1 MKNKKKKIILS
12 IVGVCVVLI
21 GAYAVNLAIAAQ
33 SALKTMQ
40 QPIDKSDKRDQEI
53 SLEKKDPFSLAL
65 LGVDESEYDG
75 GRTDTMIVATV
86 NPEKKSI
93 KMLSI
98 PRDTRTEIVGKG
110 TTEKINHA
118 YVRGGTQMA
127 VATIENFLDIP
138 IDYYVQINLEG
149 FKDMIDAFGGVTV
162 ANDMDLTFR
171 KYHFPEGDLRLTGE
185 EALVFSRIRYEDPR
199 GDFGRQLRQRQ
210 IIEAILGEGTK
221 MSSVLKYDDVL
232 RSLGENVKTNIS
244 VKEIINLQKQYSGI
258 EKNIEQYQ
266 FEKFNGGY
274 IGDYW
279 YFFPDEEEVAEHSSM
294 LREHLEI

>member
-1 MKNKKKKIILS
+1 MKSKKKKIILS

-21 GAYAVNLAIAAQ
+21 GVYVVNLAIAAQ

-40 QPIDKSDKRDQEI
+40 QPIEKSDKREEEI

-65 LGVDESEYDG
+65 LGVDETETNL
-75 GRTDTMIVATV
+75 GRTDTIIVATV
-86 NPEKKSI
+86 NPEKNTI

-98 PRDTRTEIVGKG
+98 PRDTRTEIVGND
-110 TTEKINHA
+110 TVEKINHA
-118 YVRGGTQMA
+118 YTRGGTQMSI
-127 VATIENFLDIP
+127 ATIENFLDVP

-149 FKDMIDAFGGVTV
+149 FRDMIDAFGGVTV
-162 ANDMDLTFR
+162 ANDMDLTFK
-171 KYHFPEGDLRLTGE
+171 KYHFPEGNLRLTGE

-221 MSSVLKYDDVL
+221 MSSVMKYDDVL
-232 RSLGENVKTNIS
+232 RSLGANVKTNIS
-244 VKEIINLQKQYSGI
+244 VKEMINLQKQYSGI

-266 FEKFNGGY
+266 FEEFNGGY
-274 IGDYW
+274 IGKYW
-279 YFFPDEEEVAEHSSM
+279 YFFPDEEEVAKYSAM

>member
-1 MKNKKKKIILS
+1 MKSKKKKIILS

-21 GAYAVNLAIAAQ
+21 GAYVVNLAIAAQ

-40 QPIDKSDKRDQEI
+40 QPIEKSDKREEEI

-65 LGVDESEYDG
+65 LGVDETETNL
-75 GRTDTMIVATV
+75 GRTDTIIVATV
-86 NPEKKSI
+86 NPEKNTI

-98 PRDTRTEIVGKG
+98 PRDTRTEIVGND
-110 TTEKINHA
+110 TVEKINHA
-118 YVRGGTQMA
+118 YTRGGTQMSI
-127 VATIENFLDIP
+127 ATIENFLDVP

-149 FKDMIDAFGGVTV
+149 FRDMIDAFGGVTV
-162 ANDMDLTFR
+162 ANDMDLTFK
-171 KYHFPEGDLRLTGE
+171 KYHFPEGNLRLTGE

-221 MSSVLKYDDVL
+221 MSSVMKYDDVL

-244 VKEIINLQKQYSGI
+244 VKEMINLQKQYSGI

-266 FEKFNGGY
+266 FEEFNGGY
-274 IGDYW
+274 IGKYW
-279 YFFPDEEEVAEHSSM
+279 YFFPDEEEVAKYSAM

>member
-1 MKNKKKKIILS
+1 MKSKKKKIILS

-21 GAYAVNLAIAAQ
+21 GAYVVNLAIAAQ
-33 SALKTMQ
+33 NALKTMQ
-40 QPIDKSDKRDQEI
+40 QPIEKSDKREEEI

-65 LGVDESEYDG
+65 LGVDETETNL
-75 GRTDTMIVATV
+75 GRTDTIIVATV
-86 NPEKKSI
+86 NPEKNTI

-98 PRDTRTEIVGKG
+98 PRDTRTEIVGND
-110 TTEKINHA
+110 TVEKINHA
-118 YVRGGTQMA
+118 YTRGGTQMSI
-127 VATIENFLDIP
+127 ATIENFLDVP

-149 FKDMIDAFGGVTV
+149 FRDMIDAFGGVTV
-162 ANDMDLTFR
+162 ANDMDLTFK
-171 KYHFPEGDLRLTGE
+171 KYHFPEGNLRLTGE

-221 MSSVLKYDDVL
+221 MSSVMKYDDVL
-232 RSLGENVKTNIS
+232 RSLGANVKTNIS
-244 VKEIINLQKQYSGI
+244 VKEMINLQKQYSGI

-266 FEKFNGGY
+266 FEEFSGGY
-274 IGDYW
+274 IGKYW
-279 YFFPDEEEVAEHSSM
+279 YFFPDEEEVAKYSAM

>member
-1 MKNKKKKIILS
+1 MKSKKKKIILS

-21 GAYAVNLAIAAQ
+21 GAYVVNLAIAAQ
-33 SALKTMQ
+33 NALKTMQ
-40 QPIDKSDKRDQEI
+40 QPIEKSDKREEEI

-65 LGVDESEYDG
+65 LGVDETETNL
-75 GRTDTMIVATV
+75 GRTDTIIVATV
-86 NPEKKSI
+86 NPEKNTI

-98 PRDTRTEIVGKG
+98 PRDTRTEIVGND
-110 TTEKINHA
+110 TVEKINHA
-118 YVRGGTQMA
+118 YTRGGTQMSI
-127 VATIENFLDIP
+127 ATIENFFDVP

-149 FKDMIDAFGGVTV
+149 FRDMIDAFGGVTV
-162 ANDMDLTFR
+162 ANDMDLTFK
-171 KYHFPEGDLRLTGE
+171 KYHFPEGNLRLTGE

-221 MSSVLKYDDVL
+221 MSSVMKYDDVL
-232 RSLGENVKTNIS
+232 RSLGANVKTNIS
-244 VKEIINLQKQYSGI
+244 VKEMINLQKQYSGI

-266 FEKFNGGY
+266 FEEFNGGY
-274 IGDYW
+274 IGKYW
-279 YFFPDEEEVAEHSSM
+279 YFFPDEEEVAKYSAM

>member
-1 MKNKKKKIILS
+1 MKSKKKKIILS

-21 GAYAVNLAIAAQ
+21 GAYVVNLAIAAQ

-40 QPIDKSDKRDQEI
+40 QPIEKSDKREEEI

-65 LGVDESEYDG
+65 LGVDETETNL
-75 GRTDTMIVATV
+75 GRTDTIIVATV
-86 NPEKKSI
+86 NPEKNTI

-98 PRDTRTEIVGKG
+98 PRDTRTEIVGND
-110 TTEKINHA
+110 TVEKINHA
-118 YVRGGTQMA
+118 YTRGGTQMSI
-127 VATIENFLDIP
+127 ATIENFLDVP

-149 FKDMIDAFGGVTV
+149 FRDMIDAFGGVTV
-162 ANDMDLTFR
+162 ANDMDLTFK
-171 KYHFPEGDLRLTGE
+171 KYHFPEGNLRLTGE

-221 MSSVLKYDDVL
+221 MSSVMKYDDVL
-232 RSLGENVKTNIS
+232 RSLGANVKTNIS
-244 VKEIINLQKQYSGI
+244 VKEMINLQKQYSGI

-266 FEKFNGGY
+266 FEEFNGGY
-274 IGDYW
+274 IGKYW
-279 YFFPDEEEVAEHSSM
+279 YFFPDEEEVAKYSAM